1 MRKRLLY
8 VANVA
13 SLEIHGTGVAV
24 SCENCHPPFAS
35 HAILPF
41 ISILVPVQFA
51 QSSWRTMTC
60 AAAIAFEAWK
70 TFESTKRTSPAF
82 VRCVGCMSII
92 RKEKFCD
99 DKLPQLFSPLSPQP
113 LRFHLRSLLD
123 VLLQK
128 AGCTIL
134 DPAEIKDELR
144 ALCEALIA
152 SNKHC
157 CAEREETQAVSK
169 AIKWLMAKYP
179 HALRHALD
187 NGFFGSLDEK
197 RRQNTTCS

>member
-1 MRKRLLY
+1 
-8 VANVA
+8 
-13 SLEIHGTGVAV
+13 
-24 SCENCHPPFAS
+24 
-35 HAILPF
+35 
-41 ISILVPVQFA
+41 
-51 QSSWRTMTC
+51 MTC

-70 TFESTKRTSPAF
+70 TFESTMRTSPAF

-123 VLLQK
+123 VLLQQK
-128 AGCTIL
+128 VGCTIL

-179 HALRHALD
+179 HALRQALD
-187 NGFFGSLDEK
+187 NGFFGSLHEK
-197 RRQNTTCS
+197 RRQNTTYS